1 MWKGSISFG
10 LVMIPVK
17 LYAATEQKDIAF
29 RQVHRTDGG
38 RIRFRRVC
46 SIDGEEIPYEQVAKG
61 FELPSGE
68 MIVLTDEDMAD
79 LPLPTTRSIE
89 VLHFMPADQLD
100 PILLSR
106 SYYVEPESA
115 GARAYVLL
123 RDSLDRSGKVALAI
137 VALRQRE
144 SLATL
149 RSRDGVLV
157 LETLLWP
164 DEVRTPA
171 FGFLDDDIEV
181 RSQELKMAASLID
194 SMTVDFDPDE
204 YHDGYREALQ
214 ELVNAKA
221 EGREVIQPEEGE
233 IPGGEP
239 TSLADALKASLT
251 AARLDQRQA
260 SAGSGSAASGGAAS
274 GGAGSGSSGSGR
286 SAGGRSAGGRSAE
299 GRPGGGRSASGG
311 SDGGSSAGGSSAGTK
326 PGSAKT
332 AGAKS
337 GGAKSDGAKSDG
349 AKSDGAKSDGAKS
362 DGAKSDGA
370 KPDSARTAA
379 GQTAAKSPPSRSRRR
394 AS

>member
-1 MWKGSISFG
+1 MRSMWKGSISFG

-29 RQVHRTDGG
+29 RQVHRADGG

-46 SIDGEEIPYEQVAKG
+46 SIDGEEIPYEEVAKG
-61 FELPSGE
+61 YELPSGE

-106 SYYVEPESA
+106 SYYAEPEAA

-123 RDSLDRSGKVALAI
+123 RDSLERSGKVALAM

-164 DEVRTPA
+164 DEVREPA
-171 FGFLDDDIEV
+171 FPFLDDDIEV

-221 EGREVIQPEEGE
+221 EGREVVQPTEGE
-233 IPGGEP
+233 TPEGEP

-251 AARLDQRQA
+251 AARQDQRQA
-260 SAGSGSAASGGAAS
+260 SAGSGS
-274 GGAGSGSSGSGR
+274 SGSGR
-286 SAGGRSAGGRSAE
+286 PAGGRSS
-299 GRPGGGRSASGG
+299 GGG
-311 SDGGSSAGGSSAGTK
+311 SAGTK
-326 PGSAKT
+326 PGGAK
-332 AGAKS
+332 AGAQTGS
-337 GGAKSDGAKSDG
+337 AKSDGAKSDG
-349 AKSDGAKSDGAKS
+349 AKTDSAKSDSAKSDSAKSDGAKS
-362 DGAKSDGA
+362 DSAK
-370 KPDSARTAA
+370 TAV
-379 GQTAAKSPPSRSRRR
+379 GQTAGKSSPSRSRRR